1 MLTGRTEGAGPDLV
15 KHNARW
21 LALLLLLSVLAYW
34 IWAWL
39 QSTQMLA
46 S

>member
-15 KHNARW
+15 KYSARW
-21 LALLLLLSVLAYW
+21 LALLSVLAYW
-34 IWAWL
+34 VWAWQ
-39 QSTQMLA
+39 QSEQMLA